1 MNENRI
7 RPLFPEDDI
16 QFPDSYRSFRFPSS
30 SVRPPAAEGVTYYN
44 TSTKMIESF
53 QNGEWIPFGISMVPV
68 EARPADALNLI
79 EAGSNVSIERT
90 TSGAIRIH
98 VPQIGDLTT
107 AMNVGSGGGSLFQ
120 NKIGTNLFFR
130 RLRSTNDHLLIS
142 TDDES
147 VSFTMQD
154 PGESNT
160 IRNLGN
166 GVAIGSGK
174 HESELLLRTL
184 IGSDSITITPD
195 DVLIR
200 FELGSNVIFRGDLG
214 IGLPQADGS
223 QFQTGRLRYNPT
235 KDVLEAGLKDG
246 WHTLGT
252 VTGTFLPLAGGTLQ
266 GPLYGPRIGTLDLD
280 LTEGTL
286 TGPGMTIDLEGAKIA
301 SGLTGTIDG
310 VRFPDMVEWWSSFK
324 TAPAGLLVKTKAGF
338 NTVSL
343 STVAEQLQLDGYKL
357 GLAENLALPGLG
369 SVLLPS
375 GPTMTRGDL
384 RPGAVRFNSL
394 TAQFE
399 GCHLQGWRSFVTYEE
414 ARVKEL
420 VVEGDIFI
428 SGMMN
433 HRNFGEDLERFAELE
448 KIRGIPS
455 RSDTGWSTVAIVA
468 DVKRPGIHVSDLG
481 EEIAIGID
489 AAMLVGPILEQ
500 VDQNIIRAGS
510 IVAGRTI
517 DGRNLALD
525 GMVIDQL
532 KGLDAGILTSEGE
545 GQFGSRSITAS
556 ALPANAG
563 LSVDNPLGEGEI
575 RLGLRLADLP
585 TISKIVGTDRI
596 VVTTDNGNATIS
608 FTDLVIAIKA
618 AL

>member
-1 MNENRI
+1 
-7 RPLFPEDDI
+7 
-16 QFPDSYRSFRFPSS
+16 
-30 SVRPPAAEGVTYYN
+30 
-44 TSTKMIESF
+44 MIESF

>member
-1 MNENRI
+1 
-7 RPLFPEDDI
+7 
-16 QFPDSYRSFRFPSS
+16 
-30 SVRPPAAEGVTYYN
+30 
-44 TSTKMIESF
+44 
-53 QNGEWIPFGISMVPV
+53 
-68 EARPADALNLI
+68 
-79 EAGSNVSIERT
+79 
-90 TSGAIRIH
+90 
-98 VPQIGDLTT
+98 
-107 AMNVGSGGGSLFQ
+107 
-120 NKIGTNLFFR
+120 
-130 RLRSTNDHLLIS
+130 
-142 TDDES
+142 
-147 VSFTMQD
+147 MQD